1 MKKTSLDTQSQSGIM
16 LLEALIA
23 ILIFSLGILTVVAL
37 QATSIK
43 LTGDAKYRT
52 NATLLANQLIGRM
65 WVRTDTAG
73 TLKTNFETGG
83 SAYNTWLAEV
93 SGADGLPGVVAASGA
108 TTSTLPTVTI
118 VTTSVAG
125 VGEVSDITITLF
137 WRTPEMPLNGPGH
150 RHVVTTQ
157 IARNI

>member
-1 MKKTSLDTQSQSGIM
+1 M

-23 ILIFSLGILTVVAL
+23 ILVFSLGILTVVAL

-65 WVRTDTAG
+65 WVRTDAAG
-73 TLKTNFETGG
+73 TLKTNFEPGG

-93 SGADGLPGVVAASGA
+93 SGPDGLPGVVAASGA
-108 TTSTLPTVTI
+108 TTSTLPTVAI
-118 VTTSVAG
+118 VTTPVAG

-137 WRTPEMPLNGPGH
+137 WRTPEMPLGAPGH